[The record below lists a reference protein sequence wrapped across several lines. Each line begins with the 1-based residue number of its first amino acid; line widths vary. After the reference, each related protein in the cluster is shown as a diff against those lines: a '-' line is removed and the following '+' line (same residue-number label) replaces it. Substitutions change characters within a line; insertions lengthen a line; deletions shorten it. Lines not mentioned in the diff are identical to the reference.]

1 MCVYVYACIYMY
13 IYIHTYIPSRLDSIH
28 LEGWSF
34 VEFVEGD
41 MKTCCSC
48 CGDGRSADWR
58 RAASEITSLKK
69 KSKTKNKKDGQPT
82 GGGRRERSREAPTH

>member
-1 MCVYVYACIYMY
+1 MYACIYMY

-58 RAASEITSLKK
+58 RAAREASNEITSLKK
-69 KSKTKNKKDGQPT
+69 KK
-82 GGGRRERSREAPTH
+82 